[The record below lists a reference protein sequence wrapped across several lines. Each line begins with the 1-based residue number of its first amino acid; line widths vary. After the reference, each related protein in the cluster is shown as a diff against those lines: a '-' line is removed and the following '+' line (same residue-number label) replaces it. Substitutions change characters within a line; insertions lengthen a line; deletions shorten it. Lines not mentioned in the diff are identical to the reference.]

1 MSPTDIATMRALH
14 ASWDGLSTEDQM
26 RAYALHTVDG
36 DTILA
41 AYEEAREKAG
51 SASPMRNADA
61 YYRAHHFH
69 HWLKRFTGQQAY
81 FRTIGV
87 MPKLRAKLDREAQ
100 VLRDAGLRD
109 PEIADV
115 QRRAA

>member
-1 MSPTDIATMRALH
+1 MHPTDITTLRVLH
-14 ASWDGLSTEDQM
+14 AAWDGLSTEDQM

-41 AYEEAREKAG
+41 AYEEARKKTG
-51 SASPMRNADA
+51 STSPMRNAAA
-61 YYRAHHFH
+61 YYRAHRFH

-81 FRTIGV
+81 LRTTGIMG
-87 MPKLRAKLDREAQ
+87 KLRAKLEREAQ
-100 VLRDAGLRD
+100 ILRDAGLHE
-109 PEIADV
+109 PEIGDV